1 MRRSTT
7 ASHEERESRE
17 SVDRERTGR
26 RLGMM
31 DLKADR
37 NAFGVS
43 VQLAKSGWKAEGNED
58 RVNEDPEQMPL
69 IPESMDLAKVI
80 AYLGTAMARIS
91 RKPSPPSRSGAK
103 AMTEP
108 MGGKDGED
116 PRCWMK

>member
-7 ASHEERESRE
+7 ASHDERESRE

-69 IPESMDLAKVI
+69 IAISMDLAKVI
-80 AYLGTAMARIS
+80 ANLGTAMARIMS

-103 AMTEP
+103 AMTEL

-116 PRCWMK
+116 PRC

>member
-1 MRRSTT
+1 
-7 ASHEERESRE
+7 
-17 SVDRERTGR
+17 
-26 RLGMM
+26 M

-43 VQLAKSGWKAEGNED
+43 VQLAKSGWKAEGNGD

-69 IPESMDLAKVI
+69 IPVSMDLAKVI
-80 AYLGTAMARIS
+80 ASLGIAMARMS

-108 MGGKDGED
+108 MCGKDGED
-116 PRCWMK
+116 PRC